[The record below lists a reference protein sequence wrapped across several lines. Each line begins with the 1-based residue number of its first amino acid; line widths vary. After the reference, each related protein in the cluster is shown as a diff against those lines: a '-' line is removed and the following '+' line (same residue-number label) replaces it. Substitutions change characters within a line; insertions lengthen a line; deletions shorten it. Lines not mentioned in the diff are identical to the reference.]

1 MKAAQ
6 IREFRDDELTE
17 KLEELQ
23 KRLFEL
29 RVQSVTEKIEDTCA
43 KRNVR
48 RDIARVRTIIKE
60 RQREGQ

>member
-6 IREFRDDELTE
+6 LRELRDDELTE
-17 KLEELQ
+17 KLDELQ

-29 RVQSVTEKIEDTCA
+29 RVQSVTEKMEDTCA

-60 RQREGQ
+60 RQRKGR